1 MCGILFSK
9 NKNSNN
15 IFDALKLMNHR
26 GPDNISYITLD
37 DEYFLGHN
45 RLSILDLEERSNQPF
60 LASDNKTYVIF
71 NGEIYNHKELKSQFN
86 IKTKT
91 ESDTEILVEL
101 YLKIGKKCLDYF
113 NGMFSFVIFNK
124 ETKDVFAARDRLGIK
139 PLYFY
144 NQNNNIIF
152 SSEIAT
158 ILKITGDLEFDPIAI
173 RQYLKMRTFFRGHT
187 MYEDIKMF
195 PAGHFYDNGKIIKY
209 WNIENSTNN
218 NFDYDEFKHLIESAI
233 DYRKIADVEM
243 GSYLSGGLDSSI
255 IASVAQKEHSW
266 TIGFKDC
273 NEFQYSRLV
282 ADKHKL
288 NHHEILINECEFLD
302 IAKFMVQKRMEPLSV
317 PNEVL
322 LYKMTKEASKF
333 NKVILSGEG
342 ADELMYGYDRIFR
355 WANDNEFNIDNFDK
369 LYSYGSHKDTEIIDY
384 ILEPVSH
391 IKTNILKIATF
402 FQLHHLHGLLRRLDN
417 STMLCSVEARVPF
430 VDHRLIEYMYYINFD
445 TKMKNGIVKCLLKE
459 IYKDILPNEVIERK
473 KVGFPVPL
481 KNIFKSKKN
490 DMDFWLKF
498 NLNNIPNFDVNK
510 INFK

>member
-243 GSYLSGGLDSSI
+243 GSYL
-255 IASVAQKEHSW
+255 
-266 TIGFKDC
+266 
-273 NEFQYSRLV
+273 
-282 ADKHKL
+282 
-288 NHHEILINECEFLD
+288 
-302 IAKFMVQKRMEPLSV
+302 
-317 PNEVL
+317 
-322 LYKMTKEASKF
+322 
-333 NKVILSGEG
+333 
-342 ADELMYGYDRIFR
+342 
-355 WANDNEFNIDNFDK
+355 
-369 LYSYGSHKDTEIIDY
+369 
-384 ILEPVSH
+384 
-391 IKTNILKIATF
+391 
-402 FQLHHLHGLLRRLDN
+402 
-417 STMLCSVEARVPF
+417 
-430 VDHRLIEYMYYINFD
+430 
-445 TKMKNGIVKCLLKE
+445 
-459 IYKDILPNEVIERK
+459 
-473 KVGFPVPL
+473 
-481 KNIFKSKKN
+481 
-490 DMDFWLKF
+490 
-498 NLNNIPNFDVNK
+498 
-510 INFK
+510 